1 MKLLKTSIATSL
13 IVAFAATGSAMAQD
27 VLGDLNDL
35 IAQDVPGNLVII
47 SQETLEGAEL
57 GNVTS
62 VVQGGDMNRAQ
73 VMIVGDANAADVS
86 QEDSSYGIVN
96 AAVTGQGNSVN
107 VSQMGE
113 NNTLDTTITGNANQ
127 VNSSQRYSF
136 SSIIRGAVNG
146 DDNRIDVN
154 SNHGD
159 NLTDYTVN
167 GSSNRIRTYQYESGE
182 SVVTINGFSN
192 NVNSH
197 QFGGSVSTLIEG
209 SFNHLWIDSN
219 SWGWRQDGN
228 SVSASIVGD
237 NQYVDIMQW
246 GEGNAI
252 ESSFLGSE
260 GRSHSY
266 IHQDGDLNTL
276 VADVSGSN
284 NDLNVGQSGSNNL
297 ASVIAS
303 GENTRVSFRQ
313 SGTENQANIDG
324 FEGMGNNIDAQQRG
338 ALNVLDLV
346 ASGEGNSIDIMQE
359 GSANGFTAKDGG
371 AFQVTASLAS
381 FDLAQ
386 VGNNNLVTGVMA
398 GANGTVSISQTG
410 DFNVVNISQM

>member
-1 MKLLKTSIATSL
+1 MKLLKTRIATAL
-13 IVAFAATGSAMAQD
+13 IVAFAVTGSATAED
-27 VLGDLNDL
+27 VLGDLM
-35 IAQDVPGNLVII
+35 AKDVPGNLVII

-73 VMIVGDANAADVS
+73 VMIVGDANAADIS

-96 AAVTGQGNSVN
+96 AAVNGQNNSVN
-107 VSQMGE
+107 VGQAGE

-127 VNSSQRYSF
+127 VSFSQRYSS

-154 SNHGD
+154 SDQGD
-159 NLTDYTVN
+159 NLTDYTIN
-167 GSSNRIRTYQYESGE
+167 GSSNRIGNYQYESGE
-182 SVVTINGFSN
+182 SVVTINGFN
-192 NVNSH
+192 NSVHS
-197 QFGGSVSTLIEG
+197 FIAGGSVSTLIEG
-209 SFNHLWIDSN
+209 SFNNLWIDSHN
-219 SWGWRQDGN
+219 FGQSGN
-228 SVSASIVGD
+228 NVSAVIVGD
-237 NQYVDIMQW
+237 RQYVDIMQW
-246 GEGNAI
+246 GESNTIELSSLGNAGSSH
-252 ESSFLGSE
+252 SSF
-260 GRSHSY
+260 
-266 IHQDGDLNTL
+266 HQGGDLNTL
-276 VADVSGSN
+276 VADVSGSY
-284 NDLNVGQSGSNNL
+284 NDLNVGQDGSNNF

-313 SGTENQANIDG
+313 SGTENQANIDDL
-324 FEGMGNNIDAQQRG
+324 EGMGNNINAQQQG

-346 ASGEGNSIDIMQE
+346 ASGESNSIDIRQE